1 MTQQEFDTKLS
12 DCLAGLPP
20 QDVDK
25 TREYYREMIADC
37 MEDGM
42 TEEQAVAS
50 MGSMDEIVAR
60 ILEDIPLPRLIKQ
73 KIKPRR
79 TVRRWETALLII
91 GSPLWLTLL
100 TVAAA
105 VVLVCYLSLWT
116 VVVTFYAVMAALG
129 AGALGGIAAGILFCC
144 RRHLAAGLALIGA
157 GVLCAGLT
165 VLTLLF
171 DLLLTRWM
179 AVLSKK
185 LWLGIKRCFI
195 GKERN
200 I

>member
-1 MTQQEFDTKLS
+1 MTQQEFDTRLG

-20 QDVDK
+20 QDIDK

-79 TVRRWETALLII
+79 TVRGWEIALLII

-100 TVAAA
+100 IVAAA

-144 RRHLAAGLALIGA
+144 RHYFAAGLFVVGA
-157 GVLCAGLT
+157 GVLCTGLT